1 MRQKGKGIWGRLTRL
16 PENGVLGGVLLVVLG
31 WMWLLNPDQFLSR
44 SNLETMAFQLPE
56 LGLLAFA
63 MMITLVSGGIN
74 LAIVAISNLAGI
86 AAALALLAWVPEP
99 DKGWLAVA
107 GTAAAVGVGLG
118 VAWGAGVMTGWL
130 VARARVTP
138 ILATLGMMLFLEGL
152 NLVLTQGR
160 AISGLP
166 ATIGFLG
173 NGTVVGVPVPLWV
186 FGFVALGLSLG
197 MNRTPLGRE
206 IYMMGANPVATWFS
220 GVDNRRVLRW
230 TYVGSALLAGMA
242 GLIMISRFNSAKAG
256 YGQSY
261 LLITLLAAVLGGTR
275 ATGGF
280 GRVSGLVLA
289 LVILQTVSNG
299 LSLLRVNA
307 YYANALWGGI
317 LLLAMLLNRWR
328 ELAAARYEP
337 KRD

>member
-1 MRQKGKGIWGRLTRL
+1 MKQNCGTQQRLLRV
-16 PENGVLGGVLLVVLG
+16 PENGVLGAVLVMVVG
-31 WMWLLNPDQFLSR
+31 WMWVLSPDRFLSGT
-44 SNLETMAFQLPE
+44 NLQTMAFQLPE
-56 LGLLAFA
+56 LGLLALA

-86 AAALALLAWVPEP
+86 VAALALLAWMPATGP
-99 DKGWLAVA
+99 GWLAA
-107 GTAAAVGVGLG
+107 LGLMGALSAGLG
-118 VAWGAGVMTGWL
+118 VAWGAGVMIGWL

-138 ILATLGMMLFLEGL
+138 ILATLGMMLFLEGV

-166 ATIGFLG
+166 VAVGFLG
-173 NGTVVGVPVPLWV
+173 NGTVAGVPVPLLL
-186 FGFVALGLSLG
+186 FGLAALATSLVL
-197 MNRTPLGRE
+197 NRTPLGRE
-206 IYMMGANPVATWFS
+206 VYLVGSNPVATWFG
-220 GVDNRRVLRW
+220 GVDNRRVLQW
-230 TYVGSALLAGMA
+230 TYVGSALLAGLA

-280 GRVSGLVLA
+280 GRVSGLILA
-289 LVILQTVSNG
+289 LLILQAVSSG
-299 LSLLRVNA
+299 LNLLRVNA

-317 LLLAMLLNRWR
+317 LLLAMFLNRWR
-328 ELAAARYEP
+328 DSAAARQSV
-337 KRD
+337 

>member
-1 MRQKGKGIWGRLTRL
+1 MSGKGRGMRERLMRL
-16 PENGVLGGVLLVVLG
+16 PENAVLGGVLLLVLG
-31 WMWLLNPDQFLSR
+31 WMWLLNPDRFLSR

-86 AAALALLAWVPEP
+86 ATALALLAWVPETGN
-99 DKGWLAVA
+99 GWMAVA
-107 GTAAAVGVGLG
+107 GTVGALGVGLG

-173 NGTVVGVPVPLWV
+173 NGIVAGVPVPLWI
-186 FGFVALGLSLG
+186 FGLVGLGLSLV

-206 IYMMGANPVATWFS
+206 VYMMGANPVATWFS
-220 GVDNRRVLRW
+220 GVNNLRVVGW

-289 LVILQTVSNG
+289 LLILQTVSSG
-299 LSLLRVNA
+299 LNLLRVNA

-317 LLLAMLLNRWR
+317 LLLAMFLNRWR
-328 ELAAARYEP
+328 ESAAARRE
-337 KRD
+337 